1 MSTATETSHRQPRP
15 RPPAACSRTK
25 IRSQRFRGFREAVMA
40 DQRGFSVLDERYQA
54 LSANVR
60 EKLAPHS
67 RVCFFRTSLVGSR
80 SVVTEFRRER

>member
-1 MSTATETSHRQPRP
+1 
-15 RPPAACSRTK
+15 
-25 IRSQRFRGFREAVMA
+25 MA
-40 DQRGFSVLDERYQA
+40 DQRGFSDLDERYQA

-67 RVCFFRTSLVGSR
+67 RVCFFRTSLVVGSR